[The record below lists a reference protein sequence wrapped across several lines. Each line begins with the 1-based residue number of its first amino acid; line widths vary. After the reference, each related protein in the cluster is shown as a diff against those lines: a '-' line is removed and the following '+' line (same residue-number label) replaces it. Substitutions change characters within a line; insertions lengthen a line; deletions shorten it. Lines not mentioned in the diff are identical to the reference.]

1 MCNLYKGEL
10 ITQFRKFLASP
21 EAGLTINQIKEFINA
36 DYSKKEVMQNETDR
50 KGNREIKVED
60 Y

>member
-1 MCNLYKGEL
+1 MGKMKGALVTE
-10 ITQFRKFLASP
+10 FRKFLASP
-21 EAGLTINQIKEFINA
+21 EAGWTINQIKDFINA
-36 DYSKKEVMQNETDR
+36 DYSKKEVTQNETDR

>member
-1 MCNLYKGEL
+1 LVNE
-10 ITQFRKFLASP
+10 FRKFLASP

-36 DYSKKEVMQNETDR
+36 DYSKKEVTQNETDR